1 MPLTRRETEVV
12 DQLAGG
18 ADTRAMAQALF
29 TSEHTV
35 QHHLKSI
42 SAKAGTRTRRE
53 LLARIAGG

>member
-1 MPLTRRETEVV
+1 VV